1 MRYSTL
7 IVPIALL
14 AIPATANAAGCQPA
28 FVGADQTVMVDG
40 VDIGSLNSAV
50 RDFSVRVQN
59 KPGPSGQPGAM
70 DAAPCGATIRT
81 ARVGASSNP
90 APPPYRLSAPG
101 TGQIDN
107 PPDRK
112 RVVVGACIVV
122 RVHSSG
128 RRIIKKKTQKPKHA

>member
-59 KPGPSGQPGAM
+59 KAGPSGQPGAM
-70 DAAPCGATIRT
+70 EAGPGGATIRI
-81 ARVGASSNP
+81 ARVGAS
-90 APPPYRLSAPG
+90 A
-101 TGQIDN
+101 
-107 PPDRK
+107 DRK
-112 RVVVGACIVV
+112 STRLN
-122 RVHSSG
+122 SS
-128 RRIIKKKTQKPKHA
+128 H

>member
-59 KPGPSGQPGAM
+59 KAGPSGQPGAM
-70 DAAPCGATIRT
+70 DAAPCGATIRI
-81 ARVGASSNP
+81 ARVGASSN
-90 APPPYRLSAPG
+90 RSEEHKSELQSLM
-101 TGQIDN
+101 
-107 PPDRK
+107 
-112 RVVVGACIVV
+112 
-122 RVHSSG
+122 
-128 RRIIKKKTQKPKHA
+128 RISYAVFCLKKKNNRVQTEG

>member
-28 FVGADQTVMVDG
+28 FVGADQTVLVDG

-59 KPGPSGQPGAM
+59 KAGPSGQPGAM
-70 DAAPCGATIRT
+70 AAAPSGAPIRI
-81 ARVGASSNP
+81 ARVGELP
-90 APPPYRLSAPG
+90 
-101 TGQIDN
+101 T
-107 PPDRK
+107 PDSQLGRAHL
-112 RVVVGACIVV
+112 RHHVT
-122 RVHSSG
+122 HSQLATPLL
-128 RRIIKKKTQKPKHA
+128 RA

>member
-50 RDFSVRVQN
+50 RDFSVRVKN
-59 KPGPSGQPGAM
+59 KAGPSGQPGAM
-70 DAAPCGATIRT
+70 DAAPCGATIRI
-81 ARVGASSNP
+81 ARAGASSNP
-90 APPPYRLSAPG
+90 DSPPYRLSAPELG
-101 TGQIDN
+101 RASCTERGG
-107 PPDRK
+107 K
-112 RVVVGACIVV
+112 YVYFSVVAVILN
-122 RVHSSG
+122 
-128 RRIIKKKTQKPKHA
+128 